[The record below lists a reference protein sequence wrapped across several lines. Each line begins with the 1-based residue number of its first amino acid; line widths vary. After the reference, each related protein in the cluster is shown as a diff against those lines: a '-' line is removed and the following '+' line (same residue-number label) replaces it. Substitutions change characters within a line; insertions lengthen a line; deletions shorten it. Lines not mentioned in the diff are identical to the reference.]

1 MRIGIVTE
9 TYPPE
14 INGVALTVQN
24 MVQELLQ
31 LGHSVDLTRPRQIGE
46 SESIPKPMLVERL
59 LAGSRVPR
67 YPELRF
73 GWPATET
80 LKQAWR
86 SQGVEAV
93 YVATEG
99 PLGWS
104 AVRAA
109 RAIGIPVLT
118 GFHTRFDDFVG
129 HYGARLL
136 VPLAQV
142 WLRRFHNA
150 ANATLVPTQAL
161 KNELEQRGFKHVER
175 LPRGVDSRL
184 FHSGR
189 RDEGL
194 RQAWGV
200 APDELAVIHVGRL
213 APEKNLN
220 LLVQACRRIQAR
232 GIPAKFIWVG
242 DGPSRAGLAEQN
254 PDFIF
259 AGMRRGEDL
268 ARHFASGDLF
278 LFPSLTETFGNVTLE
293 AMASGLPLVAF
304 DYGAAHEHV
313 VHRRTGMLA
322 HFAEGEAFLALA
334 EELASDRALRH
345 RIATQVREAVSGLS
359 QTAVAAQL
367 VRLFE
372 QVLPT
377 ERAA

>member
-14 INGVALTVQN
+14 INGVALTVQT
-24 MVQELLQ
+24 MVHELLQ
-31 LGHSVDLTRPRQIGE
+31 LGHSVDLTRPRQLGE
-46 SESIPKPMLVERL
+46 SEIAPRAMLVERL

-86 SQGVEAV
+86 SQGVAAV

-150 ANATLVPTQAL
+150 ANATLVPTQSL
-161 KNELEQRGFKHVER
+161 KSELEQRGFKHVER

-184 FHSGR
+184 FNAGR
-189 RDEGL
+189 RDEAL
-194 RQAWGV
+194 RRAWGV
-200 APDELAVIHVGRL
+200 APDEQAVIHVGRL
-213 APEKNLN
+213 APEKNLG

-232 GIPAKFIWVG
+232 GIRAKFIWVG
-242 DGPSRAGLAEQN
+242 DGPSRSALAEQN

-259 AGMRRGEDL
+259 AGIRRGEDL

-293 AMASGLPLVAF
+293 AMASGMPLVAF

-313 VHRRTGMLA
+313 VHRRTGLLA
-322 HFAEGEAFLALA
+322 PFGEAEAFLALA
-334 EELASDRALRH
+334 EELACDRALRH

-359 QTAVAAQL
+359 QTAVATQL

-372 QVLPT
+372 QAMPT
-377 ERAA
+377 ECAA

>member
-1 MRIGIVTE
+1 MRIAIVTE

-24 MVQELLQ
+24 LVQELLH

-46 SESIPKPMLVERL
+46 TEAEPRMHLTERL
-59 LAGSRVPR
+59 LAGARVPR

-73 GWPATET
+73 GWPASQT

-86 SQGVEAV
+86 SQGIEAA

-109 RAIGIPVLT
+109 RALGIPVLT

-150 ANATLVPTQAL
+150 ASATLVPTQSL
-161 KNELEQRGFKHVER
+161 KQELEQRGFHRVER

-184 FHSGR
+184 FHVSR
-189 RDEGL
+189 RDPAL
-194 RQAWGV
+194 RQSWGL
-200 APDELAVIHVGRL
+200 ADDELAVIHVGRL
-213 APEKNLN
+213 APEKNLG

-232 GIPAKFIWVG
+232 GIRARFIWIG
-242 DGPSRAGLAEQN
+242 DGPSRSVLAEQN

-304 DYGAAHEHV
+304 DYGAAHEHI
-313 VHRRTGMLA
+313 VHRRTGLLA
-322 HFAEGEAFLALA
+322 PFAQPEAFLDLALELA
-334 EELASDRALRH
+334 EDRALRQ
-345 RIATQVREAVSGLS
+345 RIGGHVRDAVTGLS

-372 QVLPT
+372 QATPA